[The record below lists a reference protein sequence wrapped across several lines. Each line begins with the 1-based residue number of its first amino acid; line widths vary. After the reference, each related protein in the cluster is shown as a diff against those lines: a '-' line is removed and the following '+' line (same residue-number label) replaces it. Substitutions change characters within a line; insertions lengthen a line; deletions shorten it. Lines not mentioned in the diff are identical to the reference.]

1 MLSRKNKTENNLIEK
16 TLWSRVINHLR
27 LSSIIYHKSYFYL
40 TMQPKKQSSTLAL
53 QRWNLII
60 VCIGLSTLPSKI
72 PPSSFLPSLQTVQ
85 PIRHKD
91 VAKTSEKRLIF
102 GLKDVLDWSQ
112 MEVASRR
119 LPGDVLKTSSRKRP
133 QDHFQKTS
141 LRRLRLHQDFFW

>member
-1 MLSRKNKTENNLIEK
+1 MISSHKSSETIKHNLSQELFLSYNATEK
-16 TLWSRVINHLR
+16 T
-27 LSSIIYHKSYFYL
+27 
-40 TMQPKKQSSTLAL
+40 
-53 QRWNLII
+53 I
-60 VCIGLSTLPSKI
+60 VNIGLAKMKFNHSVHRAINAPFKNTTLLFPAKS
-72 PPSSFLPSLQTVQ
+72 PLNLQTVQ

-91 VAKTSEKRLIF
+91 VAKTSVKRLIF